1 MRGNTVYLEAPDR
14 TQELLNIKWALR
26 SAGYAVASTWHE
38 GTASTSLLTFRDHW
52 NAKSV
57 EQLKICDSLVVI
69 SGNGDRSIEEVAL
82 IAGFAIACGLTVFW
96 VGSPIKGLCDFPAV
110 RQFNTVAE
118 FEKHIAR
125 QPYSQPIGTGARL
138 AA

>member
-1 MRGNTVYLEAPDR
+1 M
-14 TQELLNIKWALR
+14 Q
-26 SAGYAVASTWHE
+26 
-38 GTASTSLLTFRDHW
+38 
-52 NAKSV
+52 
-57 EQLKICDSLVVI
+57 
-69 SGNGDRSIEEVAL
+69 EVAL
-82 IAGFAIACGLTVFW
+82 MTGFAIARGMKVFW

>member
-1 MRGNTVYLEAPDR
+1 MPGNTVYLEAPHR

-26 SAGYAVASTWHE
+26 SAGYAIASTWHE

-52 NAKSV
+52 NARSV
-57 EQLKICDSLVVI
+57 GQLQICDSIVVI
-69 SGNGDRSIEEVAL
+69 SGNGDTSMEEVAL
-82 IAGFAIACGLTVFW
+82 MAGFAIARGLKMFW
-96 VGSPIKGLCDFPAV
+96 VGSPIKGLRDFPAIQ
-110 RQFNTVAE
+110 QFNTAAE
-118 FEKHIAR
+118 FEKHLSR